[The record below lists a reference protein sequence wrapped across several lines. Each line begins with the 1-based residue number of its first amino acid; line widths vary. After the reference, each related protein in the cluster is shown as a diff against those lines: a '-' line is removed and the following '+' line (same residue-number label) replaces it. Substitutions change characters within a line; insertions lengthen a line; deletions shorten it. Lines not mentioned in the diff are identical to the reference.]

1 MIDKEAQEIMAEVI
15 LERLE
20 LLGYHKL
27 PDKESIRIKIIQ
39 MFWGDVSIP
48 DFIEWLYGGDK

>member
-1 MIDKEAQEIMAEVI
+1 MMDEETLKE
-15 LERLE
+15 LHK
-20 LLGYHKL
+20 LGYHKL